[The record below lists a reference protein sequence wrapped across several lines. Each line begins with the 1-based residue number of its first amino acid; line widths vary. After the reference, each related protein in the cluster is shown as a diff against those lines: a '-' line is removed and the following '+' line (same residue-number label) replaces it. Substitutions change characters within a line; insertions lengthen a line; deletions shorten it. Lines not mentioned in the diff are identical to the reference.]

1 MLESSTIQSKGDR
14 MRISALA
21 AAAGLPVAT
30 VKFYLREGLL
40 HPGLATSATQATYDE
55 SHVRRIRLVRAL
67 TGPVGL
73 TVQQARAIVQL
84 VDDPGDDLY
93 TTLGRAV
100 SSLPPAVEEPPTGPP
115 GDPFPRARAAIES
128 LGQVYDPRFA
138 AVAQLESALE
148 AAESAGMPLSGDRL
162 LAYGRSL
169 REIATY
175 DLERMPQGAREAVEY
190 TVLGTALYEPVLL
203 ALRRLAHQDV
213 AAARRH
219 GESTRESPPRP
230 VD

>member
-1 MLESSTIQSKGDR
+1 

-21 AAAGLPVAT
+21 ATAGLPVAT

-40 HPGLATSATQATYDE
+40 HSGLASSATQASYDE
-55 SHVRRIRLVRAL
+55 SHVRRLRLIRAL
-67 TGPVGL
+67 TGAVGL
-73 TVQQARAIVQL
+73 SVQQARTILDL
-84 VDDPGDDLY
+84 VDEPGDDLY
-93 TTLGRAV
+93 ATLGRAV
-100 SSLPPAVEEPPTGPP
+100 SALPPAAAEPA
-115 GDPFPRARAAIES
+115 GDEASADDPYPRARRALET

-148 AAESAGMPLSGDRL
+148 AAESAGLPLSHDRL

-169 REIATY
+169 REIAAY

-203 ALRRLAHQDV
+203 ALRRLAHQDI
-213 AAARRH
+213 AARRELA
-219 GESTRESPPRP
+219 G
-230 VD
+230 

>member
-1 MLESSTIQSKGDR
+1 

-21 AAAGLPVAT
+21 ATAGLPVAT

-40 HPGLATSATQATYDE
+40 HPGLASSATQASYDE
-55 SHVRRIRLVRAL
+55 SHVRRLRLIRAL
-67 TGPVGL
+67 TGAVGL
-73 TVQQARAIVQL
+73 SVQQARTILDL
-84 VDDPGDDLY
+84 VDEPGDDLY
-93 TTLGRAV
+93 ATLGRAV
-100 SSLPPAVEEPPTGPP
+100 SALPPAAAEPA
-115 GDPFPRARAAIES
+115 GDEASADDPYPRARHALET

-148 AAESAGMPLSGDRL
+148 AAESAGLPLSHDRL

-169 REIATY
+169 REIAAY

-203 ALRRLAHQDV
+203 ALRRLAHQDI
-213 AAARRH
+213 AARRELA
-219 GESTRESPPRP
+219 G
-230 VD
+230 